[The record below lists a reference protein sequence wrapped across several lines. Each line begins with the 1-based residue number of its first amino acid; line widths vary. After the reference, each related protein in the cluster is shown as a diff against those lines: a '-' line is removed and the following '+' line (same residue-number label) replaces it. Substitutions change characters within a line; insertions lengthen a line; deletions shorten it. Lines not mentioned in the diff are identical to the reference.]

1 MAPAPSAYGAPDH
14 LKETGMKVSEVMID
28 KPPVVTRDDSIALAA
43 RSIDELHTSLVP
55 VVDSHTNM
63 RIVGVI
69 TDKDVMRCTGSGNNP
84 QTSQVAEYMG
94 NSYETVHVDADV
106 ETALAEVPQG
116 VAEQAESST
125 GASANGTG
133 GGTGGLMGRR
143 PIVVVDDQRR
153 VVGII
158 TRPHLAMDIAKVQS
172 GQVVSGRAEN
182 MQLVWRC
189 TDCGYLLTRAE
200 QLPDI
205 CPDCGAPKEHFV
217 LVTED

>member
-1 MAPAPSAYGAPDH
+1 
-14 LKETGMKVSEVMID
+14 MKVSEVMID
-28 KPPVVTRDDSIALAA
+28 NPPVVTRDDTISRAA
-43 RSIDELHTSLVP
+43 RCIDELHTSLVP
-55 VVDSHTNM
+55 VVDTHKN
-63 RIVGVI
+63 RRVVGVI
-69 TDKDVMRCTGSGNNP
+69 MDKEVMRCSASGNNP
-84 QTSQVAEYMG
+84 QTSMVSEYMG

-106 ETALAEVPQG
+106 ETALVEVPQSMQEMEASG
-116 VAEQAESST
+116 SSGT
-125 GASANGTG
+125 GAGSTATG
-133 GGTGGLMGRR
+133 SNQGLMGRR
-143 PIVVVDDQRR
+143 PIVVVDDERR

-172 GQVVSGRAEN
+172 GQVVAGRAEN

-200 QLPDI
+200 QLPDK

>member
-1 MAPAPSAYGAPDH
+1 
-14 LKETGMKVSEVMID
+14 MKVSEVMID
-28 KPPVVTRDDSIALAA
+28 NPPVVTRDDTISRAA
-43 RSIDELHTSLVP
+43 RCIDELHTSLVP
-55 VVDSHTNM
+55 VVDTHKN
-63 RIVGVI
+63 RRVVGVI
-69 TDKDVMRCTGSGNNP
+69 TDKEVMRCTASGNNP
-84 QTSQVAEYMG
+84 QESVVAEYMG

-106 ETALAEVPQG
+106 ETALVEVPVTGQDT
-116 VAEQAESST
+116 ESSMGV
-125 GASANGTG
+125 GAQASGQNQ
-133 GGTGGLMGRR
+133 GLMGRR
-143 PIVVVDDQRR
+143 PIVVVDDERR

-200 QLPDI
+200 QLPDK

>member
-1 MAPAPSAYGAPDH
+1 
-14 LKETGMKVSEVMID
+14 MKVSEVMID
-28 KPPVVTRDDSIALAA
+28 NPPVVTRDDTISRAA

-55 VVDSHTNM
+55 VVDTHEN
-63 RIVGVI
+63 RRVVGVI
-69 TDKDVMRCTGSGNNP
+69 MDKDVMRCTASGNNP
-84 QTSQVAEYMG
+84 QESMVAEYMG
-94 NSYETVHVDADV
+94 KSYETVHVDADV
-106 ETALAEVPQG
+106 ETALIEVPQ
-116 VAEQAESST
+116 VAQEMENTTSPTSST
-125 GASANGTG
+125 SGSTQ
-133 GGTGGLMGRR
+133 GLMGRR
-143 PIVVVDDQRR
+143 PIVVVDDERR

-200 QLPDI
+200 QLPDK

>member
-1 MAPAPSAYGAPDH
+1 
-14 LKETGMKVSEVMID
+14 
-28 KPPVVTRDDSIALAA
+28 
-43 RSIDELHTSLVP
+43 
-55 VVDSHTNM
+55 M

-84 QTSQVAEYMG
+84 QNSHVAEYMG

-116 VAEQAESST
+116 VAEQSESST
-125 GASANGTG
+125 GASSNGTG

-200 QLPDI
+200 QLPAV

>member
-1 MAPAPSAYGAPDH
+1 
-14 LKETGMKVSEVMID
+14 MKVSEVMID
-28 KPPVVTRDDSIALAA
+28 NPPVVTRDDTISRAA
-43 RSIDELHTSLVP
+43 RCIDELHTSLVP
-55 VVDSHTNM
+55 VVDSHKN
-63 RIVGVI
+63 RRVVGVI
-69 TDKDVMRCTGSGNNP
+69 MDKEVMRCTASGNNP
-84 QTSQVAEYMG
+84 QVSMVSDYMG

-106 ETALAEVPQG
+106 ETALVEVPQTMQEMEVSG
-116 VAEQAESST
+116 SSGT
-125 GASANGTG
+125 GAGSTASGNNQ
-133 GGTGGLMGRR
+133 GLMGRR
-143 PIVVVDDQRR
+143 PIVVVDDERR

-200 QLPDI
+200 QLPDK

>member
-1 MAPAPSAYGAPDH
+1 
-14 LKETGMKVSEVMID
+14 MKVSEVMID
-28 KPPVVTRDDSIALAA
+28 NPPVVTRDDSIALAA
-43 RSIDELHTSLVP
+43 RSIDDLHSSLVP
-55 VVDSHTNM
+55 VVDSHNN
-63 RIVGVI
+63 RRVVGVI
-69 TDKDVMRCTGSGNNP
+69 TDKDVMRCTGSGNSP
-84 QTSQVAEYMG
+84 QTSHVSEYMG
-94 NSYETVHVDADV
+94 TSYETVHVDADV

-116 VAEQAESST
+116 LADQQVEAAS
-125 GASANGTG
+125 GASGAGTNGAD
-133 GGTGGLMGRR
+133 GTGGLMGRR

-153 VVGII
+153 VVGLI

-200 QLPDI
+200 QLPDV

>member
-1 MAPAPSAYGAPDH
+1 
-14 LKETGMKVSEVMID
+14 MKVSEVMID
-28 KPPVVTRDDSIALAA
+28 NPPVVTRDDSIALAA

-55 VVDSHTNM
+55 VVDNHSSRHV
-63 RIVGVI
+63 VGVI
-69 TDKDVMRCTGSGNNP
+69 MDKDVMRCTGSGNNP
-84 QTSQVAEYMG
+84 QTSQVADYMG

-116 VAEQAESST
+116 LAEQQSQS
-125 GASANGTG
+125 GSNGSGNTG
-133 GGTGGLMGRR
+133 GLGLMGRR

-200 QLPDI
+200 QLPNT

>member
-69 TDKDVMRCTGSGNNP
+69 MDKDVMRCTGSGNNP
-84 QTSQVAEYMG
+84 QTSHVAEYMG

-106 ETALAEVPQG
+106 ETALVEVPQSMQEMEASG
-116 VAEQAESST
+116 SSGT
-125 GASANGTG
+125 GAGSTATG
-133 GGTGGLMGRR
+133 SNQGLMGRR
-143 PIVVVDDQRR
+143 PIVVVDDERR

-158 TRPHLAMDIAKVQS
+158 
-172 GQVVSGRAEN
+172 
-182 MQLVWRC
+182 
-189 TDCGYLLTRAE
+189 
-200 QLPDI
+200 
-205 CPDCGAPKEHFV
+205 
-217 LVTED
+217 

>member
-1 MAPAPSAYGAPDH
+1 
-14 LKETGMKVSEVMID
+14 MKVSEVMID
-28 KPPVVTRDDSIALAA
+28 NPPVVTRDDTISRAA
-43 RSIDELHTSLVP
+43 RCIDELHTSLCP
-55 VVDSHTNM
+55 VVDTHKN
-63 RIVGVI
+63 RRVVGVI
-69 TDKDVMRCTGSGNNP
+69 MDKDVMRCTATGNNP
-84 QTSQVAEYMG
+84 QESMVVEFMG

-106 ETALAEVPQG
+106 ETALVEVPQ
-116 VAEQAESST
+116 VAQEMEVASGTSGPGSS
-125 GASANGTG
+125 ASGSNQ
-133 GGTGGLMGRR
+133 GLMGRR
-143 PIVVVDDQRR
+143 PIVVVDDERR

-200 QLPDI
+200 QLPDK

>member
-1 MAPAPSAYGAPDH
+1 
-14 LKETGMKVSEVMID
+14 MKVSEVMID
-28 KPPVVTRDDSIALAA
+28 NPPVVTRDDTISRAA

-55 VVDSHTNM
+55 VVDTHKN
-63 RIVGVI
+63 RRVVGVI
-69 TDKDVMRCTGSGNNP
+69 MDKDVMRCTASGNNP
-84 QTSQVAEYMG
+84 QESMVSEYMG
-94 NSYETVHVDADV
+94 KSYETVHVDADV
-106 ETALAEVPQG
+106 ETALIEVPQ
-116 VAEQAESST
+116 VAQEMENTSSPTSST
-125 GASANGTG
+125 SGSTQ
-133 GGTGGLMGRR
+133 GLMGRR
-143 PIVVVDDQRR
+143 PIVVVDDERR

-200 QLPDI
+200 QLPDK